1 MKDFAKARGRLRPLA
16 FHARLAYS
24 IFLAFTLVGFGM
36 TAWLFSDM
44 VGMDLEEVD
53 EYYAGTPGEP
63 LNEPAFDDMAAGT
76 GPMLDLPEEAAL
88 APAATPMSQRKLL
101 EVTHFHLFTMPVY
114 LLILAHL
121 FMLSRVGNA
130 FKGWVIAAAS
140 VGTVAHIAA
149 PWAATSGSAASVI
162 LYGGSGSVMTVSYLI
177 MCVLPLWEMW
187 TPAPSASRP
196 EVAKASPS
204 FVTASPKAGSAVG

>member
-1 MKDFAKARGRLRPLA
+1 VKDFAKAKGRLRPLA

-24 IFLAFTLVGFGM
+24 IFLGFTLVGFGM

-44 VGMDLEEVD
+44 VGMDLSGAP

-63 LNEPAFDDMAAGT
+63 LHEPAFEAT
-76 GPMLDLPEEAAL
+76 GGGPALVLPDEAAL
-88 APAATPMSQRKLL
+88 APVATPMSRRKLL

-121 FMLSRVGNA
+121 FMLSRVGSA
-130 FKGWVIAAAS
+130 FKAWVIGAAS

-149 PWAATSGSAASVI
+149 PWAATSGSTESII
-162 LYGGSGSVMTVSYLI
+162 LYGGSGTVMTVAYLI

-187 TPAPSASRP
+187 TPAPSTSRSQP
-196 EVAKASPS
+196 RTSSPS
-204 FVTASPKAGSAVG
+204 FVTTSPKAGSTVG